1 MKIIDCMAIQKKRD
15 TSRSLDA
22 WLGSLK
28 LSSTT
33 QDTEAQEVV
42 IASFLRMMDNKYFL
56 LHKVPLEGLEMPVPM
71 LLVGPPGIWVIY
83 PSGLRGVYRAKGDSW
98 EKIDDR
104 QKDFKATGENLL
116 TRTSILVK
124 AVESKLS
131 GNAIQ
136 YPQVESVVI
145 FTNPGIHIETVRPV
159 VRIVLVDALERFIA
173 GVVQGRVVFD
183 VEQVQQI
190 VDLFSSP
197 PPEFPDVTEPLQDG
211 QDKNDAAGQRRPFAA
226 GAERMEQVDHAFSN
240 LEKLPF
246 SSRQWL
252 LLGAL
257 ILINILVLAGFVLY
271 ILYAT

>member
-15 TSRSLDA
+15 TSRSLDG
-22 WLGSLK
+22 WFSSLK
-28 LSSTT
+28 LGSTA
-33 QDTEAQEVV
+33 QDTDAQEIV
-42 IASFLRMMDNKYFL
+42 IASFLKMMDNKYFL
-56 LHKVPLEGLEMPVPM
+56 LRNVPLEGLEMPVPM

-104 QKDFKATGENLL
+104 QKEFRATGENLL
-116 TRTSILVK
+116 TRTSILAK
-124 AVESKLS
+124 AVESKVV

-136 YPQVESVVI
+136 YPHVESVVI

-173 GVVQGRVVFD
+173 GVVQGRLVFE

-197 PPEFPDVTEPLQDG
+197 PPEFPEVTEPLAEG
-211 QDKNDAAGQRRPFAA
+211 QEKRDTAGLRRPFAA
-226 GAERMEQVDHAFSN
+226 GAERLDQVDHAFSN

-252 LLGAL
+252 LLGVL
-257 ILINILVLAGFVLY
+257 ILINILVLAGFVVY